1 MNMKK
6 LFYMLVLIGLV
17 GCGAKETLLP
27 VKIKIYQIY
36 EYDNSYGMEEQL
48 PFGGLRG
55 EVKQIVNHIENGGT
69 ETYTFHRNGLIDE
82 ISTDVFDPTSKQNK
96 IDRIKYIYKYE
107 DDILYRT
114 IQKNGSKIHEDKTY
128 YRNGLPML
136 RESKAGTE
144 KWNFDNEGRLI
155 SYIRNDDIL
164 LEKKYM
170 LNSGYEGK
178 WIEEY
183 HYMDK
188 PYLKSITNYND
199 ANQITSIDNYTFND
213 PDDSD
218 NPLINPWTYTYT
230 EEYYYNRDGSYS
242 TDYVAFDKFG
252 NLEGNRHCAIEY
264 EYDEHNNWTKRITDY
279 WHSEYHT
286 EEYRDITYWEDLIN
300 EFVVVEEEIIPI
312 VVEEEEIIPITS
324 IEQVKEEAIPY
335 QLVDVKP
342 SFQGGDINHFTNWVN
357 SRLVYPEIAKAN
369 GIQGR
374 VTLQFTVEKDG
385 SVTEVKV
392 VRGVDP
398 SLEKEAVRVVSMS
411 PKWSPGRNK
420 DRNVPVIYTFPVIFS
435 L

>member
-1 MNMKK
+1 MKK
-6 LFYMLVLIGLV
+6 LFCALVLIGLV
-17 GCGAKETLLP
+17 GCGAKETVLP
-27 VKIKIYQIY
+27 DNIKVYQIY
-36 EYDNSYGMEEQL
+36 EYDGKYGMIEQS
-48 PFGGLRG
+48 PFDGLKG
-55 EVKQIVNHIENGGT
+55 EVKQVVNHIENGGT
-69 ETYTFHRNGLIDE
+69 ETYTFHRNGLPDK
-82 ISTDVFDPTSKQNK
+82 ISTDVFDAASKQNK
-96 IDRIKYIYKYE
+96 IEKIKYAYKYK
-107 DDILYRT
+107 DDVLYRT
-114 IQKNGSKIHEDKTY
+114 ILKNGSKIHEDKTY
-128 YRNGLPML
+128 YRNGLPIL
-136 RESKAGTE
+136 RESNAGTE
-144 KWNFDNEGRLI
+144 NWSHDHEGRMT
-155 SYIRNDDIL
+155 SYSRNGKVL
-164 LEKKYM
+164 FEKKYM
-170 LNSGYEGK
+170 LNSAYEGK

-183 HYMDK
+183 LYMDK
-188 PYLKSITNYND
+188 PYLKSITNYNN
-199 ANQITSIDNYTFND
+199 ANQITSIDNYTFNE
-213 PDDSD
+213 PDSD

-230 EEYYYNRDGSYS
+230 EEYYYKRDGSYS
-242 TDYVAFDKFG
+242 TDYAAYDKFG
-252 NLEGNRHCAIEY
+252 NPEGDRYCAIQY
-264 EYDEHNNWTKRITDY
+264 EYDMNENWIKKITDF
-279 WHSEYHT
+279 WHSGNHT
-286 EEYRDITYWEDLIN
+286 EEYREITYWEDSIN

-312 VVEEEEIIPITS
+312 VVEEDIIPITN

>member
-1 MNMKK
+1 MKK
-6 LFYMLVLIGLV
+6 LFYALILIGLV

-82 ISTDVFDPTSKQNK
+82 ISTDVFDAESKQNK
-96 IDRIKYIYKYE
+96 IDKIKYNYKYK

-136 RESKAGTE
+136 RESNAGTE